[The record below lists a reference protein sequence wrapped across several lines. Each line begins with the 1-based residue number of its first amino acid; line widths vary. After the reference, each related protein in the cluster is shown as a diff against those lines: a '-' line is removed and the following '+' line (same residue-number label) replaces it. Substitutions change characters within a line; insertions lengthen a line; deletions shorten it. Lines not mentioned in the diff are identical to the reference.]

1 MSCTSCEDERNALCA
16 KRIYDVNECVAT
28 SGLCT
33 DPLEHPLPFL
43 PYPPSNTPHAGLEC
57 SFWIKDKSVWDQQL
71 IILLYKATPPKLTH
85 DRTRVTWPHLSH
97 SRAFQWDIR
106 TGFDPNPV
114 ESSVWASSTMKTR
127 PCFILEMVLKD
138 FWRKPTCRQSVDYRP
153 TVDRQSADCV
163 STDSRPIGWPT
174 VDRQSLNYPSTV
186 GR

>member
-1 MSCTSCEDERNALCA
+1 MHCVQKGKQLMEYQISIGFPTWVAKTGNED
-16 KRIYDVNECVAT
+16 
-28 SGLCT
+28 
-33 DPLEHPLPFL
+33 
-43 PYPPSNTPHAGLEC
+43 AGLEC
-57 SFWIKDKSVWDQQL
+57 SFWIKDKSVWDQQR

-114 ESSVWASSTMKTR
+114 ESGIWASSTRKTR

-138 FWRKPTCRQSVDYRP
+138 FWRKPTRRQSVDCRS

-163 STDSRPIGWPT
+163 STDSR
-174 VDRQSLNYPSTV
+174 STV